1 VEAEVTAPALA
12 FSGLSKTFGGEHALR
27 SVDFSVAAG
36 EVHGLLGQNGS
47 GKSTLI
53 KILAGFHAPDPGA
66 TLQIG
71 GHDVVLPLPPGGVR
85 PFGVAFVHQHLGL
98 IPQVTVLENLLLTRL
113 SGRGGIAR
121 PWAINWA
128 QERTAARRLFEQYGL
143 DIDPGVPLSRLSSVE
158 RALVAI
164 VRAVEE
170 IGAGG
175 TKSGHG
181 LLVLDEPTPFLP
193 RSDVDRLF
201 TLVRR
206 VVSSGASVVFVSHDI
221 DEVLEITDRATVLR
235 DGQVAGV
242 LTTLDATRD
251 TMVAMIVGRQ
261 LTRGPS
267 RSAVIDST
275 PTAVTIANLSGGQV
289 AEMSLSLR
297 AGEVV
302 GLTGLL
308 GSGYEQVPYLVYG
321 ALQAQGGTLTL
332 GRERIDL
339 TTQTPGV
346 AIKAGLVLIPGDRLV
361 AGGVGALPI
370 VDNVTL
376 PALARLFR
384 PFLLH
389 RNAMLAAT
397 RSLGERFG
405 VVPNRPALP
414 LASLSGGNQQKVI
427 LAKWLQLSPKLILLD
442 EPTQGVDVGARQ
454 TVYQAIRDAAAN
466 GACVLCASS
475 DAEQLAEI
483 CDRVVV
489 LGRGR
494 IAAEL
499 TAPTL
504 SKHAITE
511 CCYGLAA

>member
-1 VEAEVTAPALA
+1 MP
-12 FSGLSKTFGGEHALR
+12 
-27 SVDFSVAAG
+27 
-36 EVHGLLGQNGS
+36 
-47 GKSTLI
+47 
-53 KILAGFHAPDPGA
+53 
-66 TLQIG
+66 
-71 GHDVVLPLPPGGVR
+71 LPLPPGGVR
-85 PFGVAFVHQHLGL
+85 AFGVAFVHQHLGL
-98 IPQVTVLENLLLTRL
+98 IPPVTVLENMLLTRL
-113 SGRGGIAR
+113 SGRGGVSR
-121 PWAINWA
+121 PWAINWT
-128 QERTAARRLFEQYGL
+128 QERSAARRLFERYDL

-170 IGAGG
+170 IATGHAR
-175 TKSGHG
+175 SGHG
-181 LLVLDEPTPFLP
+181 VLVLDEPTPFLP
-193 RSDVDRLF
+193 RTDVDRLF

-206 VVSSGASVVFVSHDI
+206 VVANGASVIFVSHDI

-235 DGQVAGV
+235 DGKVAGV
-242 LTTLDATRD
+242 LTTPGATRD
-251 TMVAMIVGRQ
+251 TLVGMIVGRQ
-261 LTRGPS
+261 VTSGPK
-267 RSAVIDST
+267 RSAAVGST
-275 PTAVTIANLSGGQV
+275 QIATTITNLVGGQV

-297 AGEVV
+297 AGEIV

-321 ALQAQGGTLTL
+321 ALQAQGGLLTL
-332 GRERIDL
+332 GSERINL
-339 TTQTPGV
+339 TTLTPAA
-346 AIKAGLVLIPGDRLV
+346 AIKAGLVLIPGDRPV
-361 AGGVGALPI
+361 AGGVGTLPI

-376 PALARLFR
+376 PALASRFR
-384 PFLLH
+384 PFLL
-389 RNAMLAAT
+389 RRRAMLAAS
-397 RSLGERFG
+397 RSLGDRFG
-405 VVPNRPALP
+405 VVPNRPMLP

-427 LAKWLQLSPKLILLD
+427 LAKWLQLSPRLILLD

-454 TVYQAIRDAAAN
+454 TVYQAIRDAAAT

-499 TAPTL
+499 TPPAL

>member
-1 VEAEVTAPALA
+1 MTEPALE
-12 FSGLSKTFGGEHALR
+12 FSGLSKTFGGQQALR
-27 SVDFSVAAG
+27 AVDFAVAAG

-71 GHDVVLPLPPGGVR
+71 GQDVALPLPPGGVR

-98 IPQVTVLENLLLTRL
+98 IPPVTVLENLLLTRL

-128 QERTAARRLFEQYGL
+128 QERSAARRLFERYGL
-143 DIDPGVPLSRLSSVE
+143 DIEPSATMSRLSSVE

-170 IGAGG
+170 IGAGE
-175 TKSGHG
+175 TRSGRG
-181 LLVLDEPTPFLP
+181 VLVLDEPTPFLP
-193 RSDVDRLF
+193 RADVDRLF
-201 TLVRR
+201 SLVRR
-206 VVSSGASVVFVSHDI
+206 VVGNGASVIFVSHDI

-242 LTTLDATRD
+242 MTTADATRD
-251 TMVAMIVGRQ
+251 TLVGMIVGRQ
-261 LTRGPS
+261 LKPGTS
-267 RSAVIDST
+267 RPVAIDNS
-275 PTAVTIANLSGGQV
+275 PAAVTIADLSGGQV
-289 AEMSLSLR
+289 QDVSLSLR

-321 ALQAQGGTLTL
+321 ALQAQRGTLTL
-332 GRERIDL
+332 GSERMQL
-339 TTQTPGV
+339 TALTPAA
-346 AIKAGLVLIPGDRLV
+346 AIKAGLVLIPGDRPV

-376 PALARLFR
+376 PALASRFR
-384 PFLLH
+384 PFLL
-389 RNAMLAAT
+389 RRGAMLAAS
-397 RSLGERFG
+397 RSLAERFG
-405 VVPNRPALP
+405 VVPNRPMLP

-454 TVYQAIRDAAAN
+454 TVYQAIRDAADA

-499 TAPTL
+499 TPPSL

>member
-1 VEAEVTAPALA
+1 VTAPALE
-12 FSGLSKTFGGEHALR
+12 FSGLSKTFGGQRALHA
-27 SVDFSVAAG
+27 VDFCVAAS

-53 KILAGFHAPDPGA
+53 KILAGFHAPDPGG
-66 TLQIG
+66 TLRIG
-71 GHDVVLPLPPGGVR
+71 GQDVPLPLPPGGIR

-98 IPQVTVLENLLLTRL
+98 IPPVTVLENLLLTRL

-121 PWAINWA
+121 RWAINWA
-128 QERTAARRLFEQYGL
+128 QERAAARRLFERYGL
-143 DIDPGVPLSRLSSVE
+143 DIDPGIPVSRLSSVE

-170 IGAGG
+170 ITAGHAL
-175 TKSGHG
+175 SGHG
-181 LLVLDEPTPFLP
+181 VLVLDEPTPFLP
-193 RSDVDRLF
+193 RTDVDRLF

-206 VVSSGASVVFVSHDI
+206 VVGNGASVIFVSHDI

-235 DGQVAGV
+235 DGEVAGV
-242 LTTLDATRD
+242 QVTADATRD
-251 TMVAMIVGRQ
+251 TLVRMIVGRQ
-261 LTRGPS
+261 LKLGSS
-267 RSAVIDST
+267 RTVAIGSASA
-275 PTAVTIANLSGGQV
+275 AVTIANLSGGQV
-289 AEMSLSLR
+289 TEMSLSLR
-297 AGEVV
+297 AGEIV

-332 GRERIDL
+332 GSAPIDL
-339 TTQTPGV
+339 TALTPAA

-361 AGGVGALPI
+361 AGGVGGLPI
-370 VDNVTL
+370 MDNVTL
-376 PALARLFR
+376 PALASRFR
-384 PFLLH
+384 PFMLR
-389 RNAMLAAT
+389 RNAMVAAC
-397 RSLGERFG
+397 RSLADRFG
-405 VVPNRPALP
+405 VVPNRPMLR
-414 LASLSGGNQQKVI
+414 LASLSGGNQQKVV

-454 TVYQAIRDAAAN
+454 TVYQAIRDAAAA

-499 TAPTL
+499 TPPGL

-511 CCYGLAA
+511 CCYELAA

>member
-1 VEAEVTAPALA
+1 MTPPALEFA
-12 FSGLSKTFGGEHALR
+12 GLSKTFGGQQALR
-27 SVDFSVAAG
+27 AVDFSVAAG

-66 TLQIG
+66 TLRIG
-71 GHDVVLPLPPGGVR
+71 GQEVPLPLPPGGVR

-98 IPQVTVLENLLLTRL
+98 IPPVTVLENLLLTRL

-121 PWAINWA
+121 PWAIDWA
-128 QERTAARRLFEQYGL
+128 KERSAARRLFERYDL
-143 DIDPGVPLSRLSSVE
+143 DIDPGVPVSRLSSVE

-170 IGAGG
+170 IAVGHARSGPKG
-175 TKSGHG
+175 GHG
-181 LLVLDEPTPFLP
+181 VLVLDEPTPFLP
-193 RSDVDRLF
+193 RADVDRLF

-206 VVSSGASVVFVSHDI
+206 VVANGASVVFVSHDI

-242 LTTLDATRD
+242 MTTADATRD
-251 TMVAMIVGRQ
+251 LVVGMIVGRQ
-261 LTRGPS
+261 LQAGPS
-267 RSAVIDST
+267 RSVAVGGA
-275 PTAVTIANLSGGQV
+275 PGAVTIANLAGGQV
-289 AEMSLSLR
+289 ADLSLSIR
-297 AGEVV
+297 AGEIV

-308 GSGYEQVPYLVYG
+308 GSGYEQVPYLLYG
-321 ALQAQGGTLTL
+321 ATQAHGGALTL
-332 GRERIDL
+332 GSQRIDL
-339 TTQTPGV
+339 ATFTPAA
-346 AIKAGLVLIPGDRLV
+346 AIKAGLVLIPGDRPV

-376 PALARLFR
+376 PALATRFR
-384 PFLLH
+384 PFLL
-389 RNAMLAAT
+389 RRGAMLAASRT
-397 RSLGERFG
+397 LGERFG
-405 VVPNRPALP
+405 VVPNRPVLP

-454 TVYQAIRDAAAN
+454 TVYQAIRDAAAT
-466 GACVLCASS
+466 GACVICASS

-499 TAPTL
+499 TQPAL